1 MLYDM
6 RKVFEQAK
14 EQFTVSDLFSSELH
28 ILFILE
34 SPHREEIKHGA
45 PLAGSSGRSVS
56 KVLFG
61 EQENLPFGRLLKKN
75 SEQPPYNGLG
85 IMNVCP
91 FPMQSA
97 AIPSGEWV
105 KEHDDFVN
113 VVEKVRTTND
123 KDTFRQDDWNTFQEI
138 MLEDFKGRLSK
149 LSSRPLVLVPCGRFA
164 QKQFRLTGVSG
175 ERWRLI
181 ENVPHPSYNSWTKE
195 RYQMQIEGVKQAVE
209 SLTAGELK

>member
-1 MLYDM
+1 MLSDM
-6 RKVFEQAK
+6 QKIFLQAK
-14 EQFTVSDLFSSELH
+14 DQFTVSDLFSSELH

-105 KEHDDFVN
+105 NEHADFVK
-113 VVEKVRTTND
+113 VIEKVRTSND
-123 KDTFRQDDWNTFQEI
+123 KDAFKQDDWNTFQEI
-138 MLEDFKGRLSK
+138 MLTDFRERLSQ
-149 LSSRPLVLVPCGRFA
+149 LSSRPLVIVPCGRFA
-164 QKQFRLTGVSG
+164 QKHFRLAGVLG
-175 ERWRLI
+175 PRWSLI

-195 RYQMQIEGVKQAVE
+195 RYRTQIQEVKHAVE
-209 SLTAGELK
+209 SLQAGELK

>member
-1 MLYDM
+1 MLSDM
-6 RKVFEQAK
+6 KKIFLQAK
-14 EQFTVSDLFSSELH
+14 EQFTVSDLFSSDLH

-61 EQENLPFGRLLKKN
+61 EQEDLPFGRLLKKH
-75 SEQPPYNGLG
+75 SEQRPYKGLG

-91 FPMQSA
+91 FPMQSE

-105 KEHDDFVN
+105 NEHSDFVK
-113 VVEKVRTTND
+113 VVEKVRTSND
-123 KDTFRQDDWNTFQEI
+123 KDTYKQDEWNSFQEI
-138 MLEDFKGRLSK
+138 MLADFKERLKK
-149 LSSRPLVLVPCGRFA
+149 LSSRPLVIVPCGRFA
-164 QKQFRLTGVSG
+164 QKQFRLAEVLSP
-175 ERWRLI
+175 RWSLI

-195 RYQMQIEGVKQAVE
+195 RYSTQIQEVKHAVE
-209 SLTAGELK
+209 SLKAGELK